1 MKNELS
7 DSQLKKLTTYIQS
20 IIDAELNFLKQ
31 ESEDWGLGEMDE
43 IDEVQS
49 IEKIEI
55 DRIVPHTGI
64 KVYINIYTTS
74 DREEF
79 NNVRSE
85 IQYRLESYLPK
96 IKLFINLIINND
108 DLYLSEMEMIVSTL
122 KEEYSSMKDNILF
135 FKRHIYELNKHI
147 HEIINE
153 WYFHYDMCRFE
164 TYQEYQKDVVFS
176 SAITLINSYEELY
189 SHYNQEFENMLE
201 DYILNRYKKF
211 IKQEWDEKECD

>member
-7 DSQLKKLTTYIQS
+7 DSQLKKLSTYIQS

-55 DRIVPHTGI
+55 DRIVPHTGV

-153 WYFHYDMCRFE
+153 WYFHYDICRFE

-176 SAITLINSYEELY
+176 SAITLL
-189 SHYNQEFENMLE
+189 
-201 DYILNRYKKF
+201 
-211 IKQEWDEKECD
+211 

>member
-7 DSQLKKLTTYIQS
+7 DSQLKKLSTYIQS

-55 DRIVPHTGI
+55 DRIVPHTGV

-153 WYFHYDMCRFE
+153 WYFHYDICRFE

>member
-176 SAITLINSYEELY
+176 SAITLINSYDELY

>member
-7 DSQLKKLTTYIQS
+7 DSQLKKLSTYIQS

-176 SAITLINSYEELY
+176 SAITLINSYDELY